1 MPPHSRP
8 TADRRSA
15 PRTPSRTAP
24 RAARSGEWEPRPPL
38 PSPWPEPSPLLPSL
52 SGDARKLLET
62 LARALATVRPLRTAH
77 RKALPRDIADLSR
90 LLTVDRAELHHPY
103 WGSPGLASAYM
114 HYFLPWNIVRLARLL
129 AALPLPDPRRWLDRG
144 LRPWLLDAGSG
155 PLTLPLALWLAR
167 PDWRSLPL
175 GVLALDTAALPLCG
189 AAEATGLVGRT
200 TGEAIRF
207 GVMNS
212 LRFEIEGYIAR
223 IEAQFEDLCVI
234 FTGGDAKF
242 FAKRIKNT
250 IFANCNLVFCGLNRI
265 LEYNA
270 SEEHLG

>member
-1 MPPHSRP
+1 M
-8 TADRRSA
+8 TLDVVSA
-15 PRTPSRTAP
+15 E
-24 RAARSGEWEPRPPL
+24 GVFL
-38 PSPWPEPSPLLPSL
+38 GGCISL
-52 SGDARKLLET
+52 GVAMRF
-62 LARALATVRPLRTAH
+62 RALH
-77 RKALPRDIADLSR
+77 D
-90 LLTVDRAELHHPY
+90 Y
-103 WGSPGLASAYM
+103 
-114 HYFLPWNIVRLARLL
+114 
-129 AALPLPDPRRWLDRG
+129 
-144 LRPWLLDAGSG
+144 
-155 PLTLPLALWLAR
+155 
-167 PDWRSLPL
+167 
-175 GVLALDTAALPLCG
+175 TAALPLCG